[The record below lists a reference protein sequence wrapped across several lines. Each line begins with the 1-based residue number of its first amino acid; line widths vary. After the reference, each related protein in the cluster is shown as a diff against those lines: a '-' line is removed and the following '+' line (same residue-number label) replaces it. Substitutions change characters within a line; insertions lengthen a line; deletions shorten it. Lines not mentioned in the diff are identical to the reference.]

1 VPLRCSSASCDDWI
15 RLTAAMVTVAMARS
29 ASPEAL
35 SVAMAGAAGASAAM
49 TEAASVRELVEEQ
62 VDRFLS
68 FDIYF
73 FHDLHLMD

>member
-1 VPLRCSSASCDDWI
+1 
-15 RLTAAMVTVAMARS
+15 
-29 ASPEAL
+29 
-35 SVAMAGAAGASAAM
+35 MAGAAGASAAM

-68 FDIYF
+68 SEMYS